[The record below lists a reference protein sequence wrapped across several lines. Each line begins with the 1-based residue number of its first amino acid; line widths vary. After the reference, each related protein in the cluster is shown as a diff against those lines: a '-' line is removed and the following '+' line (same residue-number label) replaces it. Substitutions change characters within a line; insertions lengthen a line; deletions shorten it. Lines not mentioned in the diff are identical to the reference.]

1 MCFDSF
7 VKLDCITSLV
17 SVDVGSEVRVLGVDS
32 SVHVEDTSGVGEGNG
47 LSIEGRSKSR
57 VLESSNSILKIH
69 DGIVIDNP
77 ASPSFEILNEVD
89 TSGSHDEGTV
99 VGDGLRRS
107 GR

>member
-1 MCFDSF
+1 MSMWRIPVAS
-7 VKLDCITSLV
+7 VKETDCPL
-17 SVDVGSEVRVLGVDS
+17 R
-32 SVHVEDTSGVGEGNG
+32 EGPT
-47 LSIEGRSKSR
+47 R